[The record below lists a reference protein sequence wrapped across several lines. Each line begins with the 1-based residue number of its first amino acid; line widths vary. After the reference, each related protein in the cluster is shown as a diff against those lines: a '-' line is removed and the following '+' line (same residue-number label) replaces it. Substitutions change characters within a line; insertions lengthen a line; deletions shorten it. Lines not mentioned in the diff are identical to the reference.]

1 MPHSVEHGKER
12 ALSYIESHIPPT
24 AAVLDVGPGSGIY
37 GRQLRKRCYKD
48 VDAVEVFPRYIDEF
62 QLRDVYG
69 EIFVEDIRTFAP
81 RRPYH
86 LMIFGDVLEHLAAED
101 AQATIQRLKA
111 SCAVMLFS
119 LPWCFEQ
126 GAIDGNAHETHLQ
139 ADLTPQIVKLRYPS
153 MQQIYES
160 ELIGVYI
167 MKGDL

>member
-12 ALSYIESHIPPT
+12 AIRYIEDNVQST
-24 AAVLDVGPGSGIY
+24 EAVLDVGPGSGIY
-37 GRQLRKRCYKD
+37 GRQLRKRSYKH
-48 VDAVEVFPRYIDEF
+48 VDAVEIFPRYIDEF
-62 QLRDVYG
+62 QLHDVYD
-69 EIFVEDIRTFAP
+69 EIFVEDIRTFTP
-81 RRPYH
+81 RRPYQ

-111 SCAVMLFS
+111 SCGIMLFS

-126 GAIDGNAHETHLQ
+126 GAIDGNLHETHLQ
-139 ADLTPQIVKLRYPS
+139 ADLTPQIVKLRYPG

-167 MKGDL
+167 LKGDL